1 MLVREAMTYRAET
14 VGPEETLEAAAR
26 KMRDVGVGALAV
38 CEEGRASGIL
48 TDRDIVV
55 RCIAA
60 GRNPAVTEV
69 RSAMTA
75 QLIECYEDEDL
86 GAAATHGERGRAPV
100 GGAGCGGDA
109 RRHAE
114 RRRHR
119 PPQQLACRRDHR
131 AGARARAA
139 GPSRAVIVVGGTIAL
154 TMLDEA
160 PCRTSSSAARA
171 AGTPI
176 RFSAPPLPNAAS
188 RHVQLGSEDGD
199 GLGHW
204 RAYPALG
211 HRITRCPSSPD
222 IVEGGNELGDVPR
235 AQDRHPVPVSTL
247 SIRW

>member
-86 GAAATHGERGRAPV
+86 GAAATRMEK
-100 GGAGCGGDA
+100 GAV
-109 RRHAE
+109 RR
-114 RRRHR
+114 
-119 PPQQLACRRDHR
+119 L
-131 AGARARAA
+131 
-139 GPSRAVIVVGGTIAL
+139 VV
-154 TMLDEA
+154 LD
-160 PCRTSSSAARA
+160 A
-171 AGTPI
+171 AGTLVGMLSVDDI
-176 RFSAPPLPNAAS
+176 ALHSSSLAGEIIEQVRAPERPVHRGPWLWW
-188 RHVQLGSEDGD
+188 EE
-199 GLGHW
+199 
-204 RAYPALG
+204 PA
-211 HRITRCPSSPD
+211 R
-222 IVEGGNELGDVPR
+222 
-235 AQDRHPVPVSTL
+235 
-247 SIRW
+247 